1 VLGALGHIARLTHAG
16 WVLAREGVFI
26 DVDPGILPPA
36 ARVPLGFAKLLARRN
51 ARKDKKRLARAMAR
65 LGPSYIKLGQF
76 LATRPDIV
84 GPAAAQELEELQD
97 RVAPF
102 PQDQALATI
111 EAAFGVARD
120 QPVQRVRRADRG
132 RIHRAGPSREGENK
146 RRGARS
152 RGQDPAARGRAALRP
167 RSSGHVFRCRIAER
181 HSPEARRLRLYDVV
195 ETLART
201 VKMEMDFRLEAAAAS
216 EYAEN
221 TRDDADFRVPSV
233 DWDRTA
239 KDVLTIEWID
249 GTHLS
254 DLPALTRAGF
264 DLPQLGRVIIQS
276 FLRHAVRD
284 GFFHADMHQ
293 GNLFIDREGR
303 LAAVDFGIMGRLGPK
318 ERRFL
323 AEILFGFI
331 TRDYR
336 RVAEV
341 HFEAGYVP
349 KVHRVE
355 DFAQAIRAIGE
366 PIHSRTADQISM
378 AKLLSLLFE
387 ITALF
392 DMRTRTELVLLQKTM
407 VVVEGVA
414 RTLDPRLDM
423 WSTAEPVV
431 ANWIKDKLGP
441 AGMIE
446 DAGAGT
452 YGGRAV
458 REPAPGIHRAHGNAR
473 GRPGKLRTQRS
484 GPVAA
489 TIEAIGRAEARR
501 ARWGN
506 AALWVIA
513 LVLAAKFLMGNIRKH
528 EPGHELADAEEQENS
543 PDHRRRHCSL
553 QIA

>member
-1 VLGALGHIARLTHAG
+1 MLGALGHITRLAHAG

-51 ARKDKKRLARAMAR
+51 ARHDKKRLARAMAR

-84 GPAAAQELEELQD
+84 GPNAAQELEELQD

-102 PQDQALATI
+102 PQEQALATI
-111 EAAFGVARD
+111 EAAFGV
-120 QPVQRVRRADRG
+120 PVANLFTEIGEPIAAASIAQV
-132 RIHRAGPSREGENK
+132 HRAKVKTSDGYRDVAVK
-146 RRGARS
+146 I
-152 RGQDPAARGRAALRP
+152 LRP
-167 RSSGHVFRCRIAER
+167 GVERRFSRDLRDMYFAARIAER

-249 GTHLS
+249 GLHLS

-303 LAAVDFGIMGRLGPK
+303 LAAVDFGIMGRLGAK

-431 ANWIKDKLGP
+431 ATWIRDKLGP

-446 DAGAGT
+446 DAGRGLAAVGRFVNQVPELIERTEALAGDLESF
-452 YGGRAV
+452 GRKGL
-458 REPAPGIHRAHGNAR
+458 ELSP
-473 GRPGKLRTQRS
+473 
-484 GPVAA
+484 A

-506 AALWVIA
+506 AALWTIA
-513 LVLAAKFLMGNIRKH
+513 LILAAMYLIG
-528 EPGHELADAEEQENS
+528 
-543 PDHRRRHCSL
+543 
-553 QIA
+553 